1 MGRLIQ
7 WKVGRLECWNI
18 GILEYWKVIE
28 DSIGYLR
35 AG

>member
-35 AG
+35 AR